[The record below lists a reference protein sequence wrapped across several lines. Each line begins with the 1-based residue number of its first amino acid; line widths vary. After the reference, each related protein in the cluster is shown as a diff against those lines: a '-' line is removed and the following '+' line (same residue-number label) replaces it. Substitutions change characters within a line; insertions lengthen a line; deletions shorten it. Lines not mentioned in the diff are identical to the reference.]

1 MSSSFPM
8 TSAALPAS
16 GVTPYAS
23 AVPNPNQV
31 VVPQIT
37 IPAALQTMFAPQVQA
52 PAQQPSQVAIEG
64 PKLAR
69 VSNGLDGAKAFPT
82 QPGAEYAIFEDDD
95 DVFYFKKTDKN
106 NFPEVLKRYRFYE
119 EAEPVPEAPP
129 AYVTMDEFLKIS
141 EELKD
146 IKKQLGITDENEPIN
161 GEDAEARY
169 SKALEEIERLKAEN
183 KALKEGA
190 QHAE

>member
-8 TSAALPAS
+8 TSAALPSS
-16 GVTPYAS
+16 GVVSYPS
-23 AVPNPNQV
+23 AVPNTNQV

-37 IPAALQTMFAPQVQA
+37 IPAALQTMFTPQVQT
-52 PAQQPSQVAIEG
+52 PVQQPPQAAIEG

-69 VSNGLDGAKAFPT
+69 INNGLDGAKAFPT
-82 QPGAEYAIFEDDD
+82 QANAEYAIFEEDD

-129 AYVTMDEFLKIS
+129 AYVTVDEFRKIS
-141 EELKD
+141 EELED
-146 IKKQLGITDENEPIN
+146 IKKQLGIADENEAVD
-161 GEDAEARY
+161 GEDAETRY

-183 KALKEGA
+183 KTLKEGT